1 MKLLLLLI
9 VVLLIVGSRSGYSSN
24 VTCLSPEETN
34 AFLAAD
40 ADGFVA
46 SLNRWDLFA
55 RKVSSTQEYLD
66 KISKSGVA
74 CHVSSELTSRADAIF
89 RSKGDD
95 AIADQP
101 WIIAMTDG
109 SYEEGYPHTRR
120 NIIFLSG
127 PVDVDTLVH
136 EKLHIWHRYSPP
148 DLASMGFKYLG
159 PRKGTLRLRS
169 NPDVDPYIYEG
180 FGKPMVALYNSDRP
194 MNISDVD
201 SEPKFE
207 HPLEY
212 LAYSYLH

>member
-24 VTCLSPEETN
+24 VTCLSPAETN

-55 RKVSSTQEYLD
+55 RKVSSNQEYLD
-66 KISKSGVA
+66 KISHSGIL
-74 CHVSSELTSRADAIF
+74 CNIPSDLTSKADDIF

-95 AIADQP
+95 AIANQP

-109 SYEEGYPHTRR
+109 SYEQGYPHTRR
-120 NIIFLSG
+120 NVIFLSG
-127 PVDVDTLVH
+127 PVDVRTLVH
-136 EKLHIWHRYSPP
+136 EKLHIWHRYNPP
-148 DLASMGFKYLG
+148 DLSSMGFKYLR
-159 PRKGTLRLRS
+159 PRKGTTRLRS
-169 NPDVDPYIYEG
+169 NPDVDQNIYEG

-194 MNISDVD
+194 MNISDTD
-201 SEPKFE
+201 TDAEYE

-212 LAYSYLH
+212 LAYTYY